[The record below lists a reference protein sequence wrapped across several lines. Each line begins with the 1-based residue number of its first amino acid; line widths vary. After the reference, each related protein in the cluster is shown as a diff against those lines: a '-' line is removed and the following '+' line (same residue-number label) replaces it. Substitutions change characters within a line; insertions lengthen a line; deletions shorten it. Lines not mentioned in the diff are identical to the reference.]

1 MNMTETKLKPCP
13 FCGGEAKIFAGEVS
27 YDKWNY
33 EVVRPYWVGCD
44 NNDCSVN
51 PKTTAY
57 KTSIWLKQDGHVVME
72 QDGYALAVEAW
83 NGRAYEIRENQTNI

>member
-1 MNMTETKLKPCP
+1 MNMDKLKPCP
-13 FCGGEAKIFAGEVS
+13 FCGGEAQVFAGEVS
-27 YDKWNY
+27 HDKWNY

-57 KTSIWLKQDGHVVME
+57 KTIIWLERNGHVVME
-72 QDGYALAVEAW
+72 QDGYTLAVEAW
-83 NGRAYEIRENQTNI
+83 NEREKAERKEE